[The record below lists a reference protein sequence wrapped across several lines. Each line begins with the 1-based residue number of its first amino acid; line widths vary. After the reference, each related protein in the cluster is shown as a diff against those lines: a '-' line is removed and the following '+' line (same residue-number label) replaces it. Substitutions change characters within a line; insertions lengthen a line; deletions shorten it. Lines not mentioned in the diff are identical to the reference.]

1 VCAGRRAELGNA
13 AASAYNL
20 SVLLRRR
27 LAGALA
33 AGAIAPALFWLT
45 PALAR
50 HLAPSFRDQ
59 GDFFYP
65 LKLYTADRLRAG
77 EIPLW
82 NPLSGAGEPWLAN
95 GQAGVFY
102 PPGLLFL
109 LPWPAVAGILFLLV
123 HFAIGAWGM
132 RRFLAQEG
140 ISESGALFG
149 SAVFVASGL
158 PASLSA
164 FWNHFG
170 AYAYLPAIVGIARAG
185 VRSRGA
191 LLGLASLVG
200 LQAMAGSPE
209 ISGLT
214 AAIALAVSF
223 FPKPDPDRPWLDSQK
238 KSPPRTAGG
247 ILLGL
252 ALAAWMLVPIGEL
265 AIHSDRKGA
274 LPAAEREPGAIALP
288 ALAAGLVRLGSSTRT
303 YWLPSLFV
311 GPLVLA
317 VAAAPFFERDRRR
330 LALVLAGIGLAA
342 LSIAAAGPPGSWLRA
357 IPPLD
362 RMRYPEKTLAAT
374 VFALAALSGLG
385 LDTLRFRAG
394 GRILRALF
402 PLVAVA
408 ALFFALA
415 TPSPP
420 VLRWAAAIGFVSAAA
435 LALGAGRSNT
445 AGAALGTLT
454 ALALVVSFAIASRSL
469 FTFVPEAA
477 LRHRPP
483 TLDAL
488 GNLTG
493 RVLTPPP
500 SALLRW
506 TVRDASFDAATLSR
520 QREALAG
527 YTNLLF
533 GVSTVRT
540 AAALPTG
547 AARVIAES
555 IDASLD
561 PVRAAGPVSARVL
574 WSPFQPARLPSRK
587 VGEFFRAPLAPYRP
601 RLSFVRS
608 YRIEPDPVAAWR
620 RVSLGEIDLAREVL
634 LDREPSP
641 ALPPGPRSPILIARL
656 AEDRPERVVAE
667 IETNSPGLLVVTDLF
682 YPGWIAEEA
691 GRRLA
696 ILRADGFFRAV
707 ALPAGSHRV
716 TFRYRPVSVPVG
728 AGISAAALLTILF
741 LGYQGEPVR

>member
-1 VCAGRRAELGNA
+1 MTGLLA
-13 AASAYNL
+13 AA
-20 SVLLRRR
+20 
-27 LAGALA
+27 
-33 AGAIAPALFWLT
+33 AIAPALFWLA
-45 PALAR
+45 PALAGR
-50 HLAPSFRDQ
+50 LAPSFRDQ

-102 PPGLLFL
+102 PPSLLFL

-170 AYAYLPAIVGIARAG
+170 AYAYLPAIVAIARAG

-191 LLGLASLVG
+191 LLGLASLAG

-209 ISGLT
+209 ISGIT
-214 AAIALAVSF
+214 AAIALIVSF
-223 FPKPDPDRPWLDSQK
+223 LPKPDPDRPWLDSRK

-252 ALAAWMLVPIGEL
+252 ALAAWMLVPMGEL
-265 AIHSDRKGA
+265 ALHSDRRGP
-274 LPAAEREPGAIALP
+274 LPAEEREPGAVALP
-288 ALAAGLVRLGSSTRT
+288 ALAAGLARRETATRT

-311 GPLVLA
+311 GSLVLA
-317 VAAAPFFERDRRR
+317 VAAAPFFERERRR

-342 LSIAAAGPPGSWLRA
+342 LLVAAAGPPGSWLRA

-374 VFALAALSGLG
+374 VFALSALSGLG

-402 PLVAVA
+402 PLVAGG
-408 ALFFALA
+408 ALFVTIAA
-415 TPSPP
+415 PSPP
-420 VLRWAAAIGFVSAAA
+420 ALRWAAAVGLVSATA
-435 LALGAGRSNT
+435 LALGAGRWKT
-445 AGAALGTLT
+445 AGGTLGALT
-454 ALALVVSFAIASRSL
+454 SLALVASFGIANRSL

-477 LRHRPP
+477 LRHRPA

-493 RVLTPPP
+493 RVLTPPA
-500 SALLRW
+500 STLSRW
-506 TVRDASFDAATLSR
+506 VVRDATFDAATLSR

-527 YTNLLF
+527 YTNLLS

-547 AARVIAES
+547 AARTIAES
-555 IDASLD
+555 IDASDD
-561 PVRAAGPVSARVL
+561 PVRAAGPASARVL

-587 VGEFFRAPLAPYRP
+587 VGDFFRAPLAPYRP

-608 YRIEPDPVAAWR
+608 YRIEGDPARAWNRVA
-620 RVSLGEIDLAREVL
+620 SGEIELVREVL

-641 ALPPGPRSPILIARL
+641 PPPRGLRPPILIARL

-667 IETNSPGLLVVTDLF
+667 IVTNMPGLLVVTDLF
-682 YPGWIAEEA
+682 YPGWIAEEG

-716 TFRYRPVSVPVG
+716 TFRYRPVSVLVG
-728 AGISAAALLTILF
+728 AGISAAALLTIFF